1 MLGYDDCRLLMAS
14 IIHPIIASPEPIAD
28 FHALGDIDHQ
38 RLAAVIAEEL
48 RLATEGDY
56 TEFSPF
62 LLKSLIFERFYNQ

>member
-1 MLGYDDCRLLMAS
+1 MLGYDDCSLLIAS
-14 IIHPIIASPEPIAD
+14 IFQLIIPSPDSIAY
-28 FHALGDIDHQ
+28 FHIVRHVNHQ
-38 RLAAVIAEEL
+38 RQAAVVAEEL